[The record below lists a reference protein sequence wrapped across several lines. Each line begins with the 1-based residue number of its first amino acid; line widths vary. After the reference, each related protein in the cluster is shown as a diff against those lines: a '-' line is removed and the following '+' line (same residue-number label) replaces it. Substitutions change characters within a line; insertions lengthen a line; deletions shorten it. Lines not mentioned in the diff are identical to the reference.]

1 MESNTQKLI
10 HSFGALADLG
20 QEVADTGD
28 FMEMVRTSLH
38 LLLGTLAIRRG
49 AIIECPIHLLPEDN
63 STNLLAV
70 WGLAEDYQP
79 QFDVE
84 DADREVFLNITDGAV
99 DVLGLVQGP
108 TSKLQSQ
115 IRIPTRRDSDQVE
128 TKNRTGRGPGQPGW
142 GGGSDPVEDSTKR
155 TSEPPPIF
163 LHRYAIELQQQGIDL
178 IIPMVVRGELTGFV
192 LIGGKASGEPFTADD
207 LEVMKSMVR
216 HIGVGIHTH
225 RLLGEV
231 KQQAI
236 ENRRLYEDLRA
247 IYRDTVRAF
256 AAAIDIKDKYTQGH
270 SERVGK
276 YSEII
281 ARELGFG
288 EEQVEGMAIAGYLHD
303 VGKLVVER
311 DIINAPYRIDA
322 KQSSEL
328 NRHPA
333 AGFEILSPIHH
344 PYADIPLMAKYH
356 HERMDGRGYPDG
368 LTDEQIPLGAKIVTL
383 ADSFDAMTTDRP
395 YKTRRTFDEVILD
408 LRRNTGSQFDP
419 IVVAA
424 FCRALLKELSG
435 ETKERRFHKMLGKNY
450 LDATKDVPLLNELLA
465 ELDPNT
471 QTAAAGTT

>member
-20 QEVADTGD
+20 QEIADTGD

-49 AIIECPIHLLPEDN
+49 AILECPLHLETTNCLATWGLSDN
-63 STNLLAV
+63 YGVQFEVSSETKEAILSSSGLDGAGAAIEATGQGPLRDALSGLLAQEIQLIV
-70 WGLAEDYQP
+70 PMIVRGKLS
-79 QFDVE
+79 
-84 DADREVFLNITDGAV
+84 
-99 DVLGLVQGP
+99 GLVA
-108 TSKLQSQ
+108 L
-115 IRIPTRRDSDQVE
+115 
-128 TKNRTGRGPGQPGW
+128 
-142 GGGSDPVEDSTKR
+142 
-155 TSEPPPIF
+155 
-163 LHRYAIELQQQGIDL
+163 
-178 IIPMVVRGELTGFV
+178 
-192 LIGGKASGEPFTADD
+192 GGKASGEQFTADD
-207 LEVMKSMVR
+207 LEVIRAMVR

-225 RLLGEV
+225 RLLAEV
-231 KQQAI
+231 KQQAV
-236 ENRRLYEDLRA
+236 ENGRLYFELRA

-281 ARELGFG
+281 AREMGWG
-288 EEQVEGMAIAGYLHD
+288 EEEVEGMAIAGYLHD

-311 DIINAPYRIDA
+311 DIINAPYKIDA

-328 NRHPA
+328 NRHPR
-333 AGFEILSPIHH
+333 AGYDILLPIQH
-344 PYADIPLMAKYH
+344 PFADIPLMAKYH

-368 LTDEQIPLGAKIVTL
+368 LTDKQIPIGAKIVTL

-395 YKTRRTFDEVILD
+395 YKTRRSFAEVIHD

-419 IVVAA
+419 VVVCA

-435 ETKERRFHKMLGKNY
+435 ETQERRFLKMLGKNY
-450 LDATKDVPLLNELLA
+450 LDAERDKPLIIELLS
-465 ELDPNT
+465 ELDPTNKM
-471 QTAAAGTT
+471 AAASGA